1 MASCESADQLVSHA
15 LRLAFRPDA
24 WIRPSGDPN
33 CNEIESRVLD
43 EVEARVPHSKVSCQ
57 RSQGIRFMDGRTVI
71 GQRGLWHMLCGLVPA
86 CASCGPSDAVS
97 GQMTKLTT
105 VEAEGSMEVQVYE
118 LWQRELDDSV
128 DFAGGIA
135 VWEDGTIWLGSQDT
149 HLWEMNAQGE
159 LLRAVTASR
168 EASNRGR
175 ALALSSTPD
184 RQGAVLVS
192 SNGTTIYPGRR
203 AEGGYTEA
211 HRRSVAG
218 IATFEGGDYVLSYTP
233 YSDDGHAGY
242 AVHRYSLGGDLLAR
256 WHPVYSDDDWQV
268 TSWMSG
274 GPVAVTR
281 AGDLLFSPR
290 VPPFLVVRY
299 PGGYPDAAAVLVED
313 ETIVSREELRR
324 ALARRRTVQW
334 KPSGFRRRAARRKH
348 PYGRALL
355 PKKTTFTAGTL
366 GGRVARRRYPDKDQI
381 PGGLPEDHARR
392 DRQHVS
398 RICSPQPQP
407 GSPYSSVC

>member
-1 MASCESADQLVSHA
+1 
-15 LRLAFRPDA
+15 
-24 WIRPSGDPN
+24 
-33 CNEIESRVLD
+33 
-43 EVEARVPHSKVSCQ
+43 
-57 RSQGIRFMDGRTVI
+57 
-71 GQRGLWHMLCGLVPA
+71 
-86 CASCGPSDAVS
+86 
-97 GQMTKLTT
+97 
-105 VEAEGSMEVQVYE
+105 MEVQVYE

-324 ALARRRTVQW
+324 ALARRGRVPWNRPVVVDALPDGNILTVVRYYPRRQRSPQGLW
-334 KPSGFRRRAARRKH
+334 VVVAPEGDILTKTRFREDYRRIT
-348 PYGRALL
+348 P
-355 PKKTTFTAGTL
+355 AGTGNTYL
-366 GGRVARRRYPDKDQI
+366 AYARHSRSLVALTVTVLRRIAD
-381 PGGLPEDHARR
+381 
-392 DRQHVS
+392 S
-398 RICSPQPQP
+398 
-407 GSPYSSVC
+407 